1 MSFGETIKGLVMKKP
16 AGNAGTPVGART
28 SNAKVEDV
36 PYLNARRQWNDHV
49 GSVMSAKTTWQMV
62 GLISLLIALVAV
74 GGAIYLGKQSKFIPY
89 VIQVDK
95 LGDAVAAGPAPM
107 AQQADPRVVRA
118 QIAAWISNARQVTPD
133 VALERKAIF
142 SVYAMIGPKDPA
154 ALKMNDYLNGTAD
167 SNPFARAAKETVDVQ
182 INSVLQQTPETY
194 QVDWTENTRD
204 RQGVLLGKPIQMR
217 ALVTIY
223 FVPPTPSTSDQQMR
237 MNPLGIF
244 VRDFSWAKQI

>member
-1 MSFGETIKGLVMKKP
+1 MSFVETIKGLVMKKP
-16 AGNAGTPVGART
+16 AGNAGKPGAARK

-36 PYLNARRQWNDHV
+36 PYLNARRQWNDHEA
-49 GSVMSAKTTWQMV
+49 GIMSAKTTWQMV
-62 GLISLLIALVAV
+62 GLIGLLIALVAV
-74 GGAIYLGKQSKFIPY
+74 GGAIYLGNQSKFIPY

-107 AQQADPRVVRA
+107 ALQADPHVVQA
-118 QIAAWISNARQVTPD
+118 QIAAWINDARQVTPD
-133 VALERKAIF
+133 VALERRAIF

-154 ALKMNDYLNGTAD
+154 AQKMNDYLNGTED
-167 SNPFARAAKETVDVQ
+167 SNPFARAAKETVDIQ

-204 RQGVLLGKPIQMR
+204 RQGILLNKPVQMR

-223 FVPPTPSTSDQQMR
+223 FVAPTPSTTDQQMR